1 MLSESIVLFL
11 NSRILSFISM
21 CHLSVAALLCFV
33 HCRLTACIMKDI
45 LVPFFDKSF
54 GCLLC

>member
-1 MLSESIVLFL
+1 
-11 NSRILSFISM
+11 M
-21 CHLSVAALLCFV
+21 CHLSAAALLCFV

-45 LVPFFDKSF
+45 LVSFFDKSF